1 MKNVTRIDKVDL
13 SIFKKTRVA
22 AYCRVS
28 TDSEEQDL
36 SLETQRNH
44 YESYINSKIEWE
56 YAGVYYDDG
65 ISGTKTAKREG
76 LKKLMEDC
84 EKGLIDL
91 ILTKS
96 ISRFSRNTADCLEL
110 VRKLLNYDVYIIF
123 EKENINTGSMESEL
137 MLAVLA
143 SMAESESLSISE
155 NEKWSIKRKF
165 QNGTYI
171 IAYPPYGYA
180 NVDGEMVVVPEQA
193 EIVKEMFDDC
203 LDGMSTHSIATKLN
217 QKGIPSR
224 KGGKWT
230 AGTVNGILSNEK
242 YTGDAL
248 FQKTFTDECFKRKR
262 NYGECEQ
269 YYCENHHEPIISH
282 ETFEKAQIA
291 IKQRGI
297 EKGNHS
303 EDTSKYQNRYAMSGK
318 IKCGEC
324 GKSFKRRFHYST
336 KGKSTIAWCCSG
348 HLEDVNSCSM
358 KSIRDDDF
366 KRTFLTMMNKLQ
378 FGNDLV
384 LKPLLISLTTC
395 NSKKT
400 DNSVADIE
408 KEMENN
414 EEQRKQINV
423 LLAKGYLDRAVFQNA
438 HNRLMTEYEHLVS
451 QRNLILRMDESGYTI
466 EQKLKELV
474 DFLNKSE
481 PFTEYDDSLFDR
493 FIEKAK
499 VLSREEIEFEFKFG
513 LKLKERID

>member
-1 MKNVTRIDKVDL
+1 MTMPNVTVIPARKFRINTYEEEKPKL
-13 SIFKKTRVA
+13 RVA

-28 TDSEEQDL
+28 TDSEEQEL

-123 EKENINTGSMESEL
+123 EKEYINTGSMESEL

-248 FQKTFTDECFKRKR
+248 FQKTFTDECFKRK
-262 NYGECEQ
+262 
-269 YYCENHHEPIISH
+269 
-282 ETFEKAQIA
+282 
-291 IKQRGI
+291 
-297 EKGNHS
+297 
-303 EDTSKYQNRYAMSGK
+303 
-318 IKCGEC
+318 
-324 GKSFKRRFHYST
+324 
-336 KGKSTIAWCCSG
+336 
-348 HLEDVNSCSM
+348 
-358 KSIRDDDF
+358 
-366 KRTFLTMMNKLQ
+366 
-378 FGNDLV
+378 
-384 LKPLLISLTTC
+384 
-395 NSKKT
+395 
-400 DNSVADIE
+400 
-408 KEMENN
+408 
-414 EEQRKQINV
+414 
-423 LLAKGYLDRAVFQNA
+423 
-438 HNRLMTEYEHLVS
+438 
-451 QRNLILRMDESGYTI
+451 
-466 EQKLKELV
+466 
-474 DFLNKSE
+474 
-481 PFTEYDDSLFDR
+481 
-493 FIEKAK
+493 
-499 VLSREEIEFEFKFG
+499 
-513 LKLKERID
+513 